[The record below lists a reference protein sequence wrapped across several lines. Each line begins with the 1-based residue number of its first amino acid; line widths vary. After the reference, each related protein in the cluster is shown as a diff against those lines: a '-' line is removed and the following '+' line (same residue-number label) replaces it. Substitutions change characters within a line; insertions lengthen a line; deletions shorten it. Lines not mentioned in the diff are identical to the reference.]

1 LSITDL
7 AHGHES
13 SAIVL
18 LFRPA
23 IRLDRGRA
31 KAWLSLFENGFVMA
45 SGGTLAAA
53 RWDAMDEVR
62 QNVARYS
69 INGRYIRTSHRY
81 VIRWA
86 ASRVPNLFVFLS
98 LARNLSSSGQAR

>member
-1 LSITDL
+1 M
-7 AHGHES
+7 AE
-13 SAIVL
+13 
-18 LFRPA
+18 P
-23 IRLDRGRA
+23 
-31 KAWLSLFENGFVMA
+31 FENGFVMT
-45 SGGTLAAA
+45 SGGTRAAA
-53 RWDAMDEVR
+53 RWDAVDEVR